1 MTLTWP
7 DYVIIGIILVST
19 LISLVRGFV
28 REALSLA
35 LWVIAFWVAQMFFRE
50 LSEHLTQWIKV
61 PSLRMGAAFAI
72 LFIGVLILGGL
83 VTFLLAQL
91 IDATGLSGTD
101 RFIGMLFGIA
111 RGVLLIAA
119 LILLAGLTPFPNDP
133 WWRESVLIGQFQG
146 VAEWLRSLLPD
157 DIAQRIQFGAAQV
170 VNGAASGTPNPKP

>member
-35 LWVIAFWVAQMFFRE
+35 FLVIAFWVAKMFFHE
-50 LSEHLTQWIKV
+50 FSGHLTPWIEV
-61 PSLRMGAAFAI
+61 PSLRMGAAFFLI
-72 LFIGVLILGGL
+72 FVVVWILGGL
-83 VTFLLAQL
+83 LTFLVAQL

-101 RFIGMLFGIA
+101 RVIGMMFGFA
-111 RGVLLIAA
+111 RGVLLVAA
-119 LILLAGLTPFPNDP
+119 LVMLAGLTPFPNDP
-133 WWRESVLIGQFQG
+133 WWRESRLVGEFRG

-157 DIAQRIQFGAAQV
+157 DLAQRVQPGAAPTNAQ
-170 VNGAASGTPNPKP
+170 KPAGG

>member
-1 MTLTWP
+1 MTWP

-35 LWVIAFWVAQMFFRE
+35 FWVIAFWIAQMFFRE
-50 LSEHLTQWIKV
+50 FSEHLTQWIKV

-72 LFIGVLILGGL
+72 IFLVVLILGGL
-83 VTFLLAQL
+83 LTFLIAQL

-101 RFIGMLFGIA
+101 RVIGMLFGSA
-111 RGVLLIAA
+111 RGVLLVAA
-119 LILLAGLTPFPNDP
+119 LIMLAGLTPFPNDP
-133 WWRESVLIGQFQG
+133 WWHESRLIGEFNG

-157 DIAQRIQFGAAQV
+157 DLAQRVQFGAEPPAPTIGNQ
-170 VNGAASGTPNPKP
+170 KPAGG

>member
-35 LWVIAFWVAQMFFRE
+35 FWVIAFWVAQMFFRE
-50 LSEHLTQWIKV
+50 FSQHLTQWIQV

-72 LFIGVLILGGL
+72 IFFVVLILGGL
-83 VTFLLAQL
+83 LTFLVAQL

-101 RFIGMLFGIA
+101 RVIGMMFGFA
-111 RGVLLIAA
+111 RGVLLVAA
-119 LILLAGLTPFPNDP
+119 LVMLAGLTPFPNDP
-133 WWRESVLIGQFQG
+133 WWRESRLISEFRG

-157 DIAQRIQFGAAQV
+157 DLAQRVQPGAVSPVSPAPIQ
-170 VNGAASGTPNPKP
+170 KPAGG